1 MFDATPMNPAELAAI
16 AESAPRRGRK
26 AKGREQPVSP
36 TPSAPI
42 IQGEADSVPDSDP
55 VPLPPEWSSGHVPLA
70 PYVPTPEITET
81 IDEIVSFHSLRQG
94 MIRAQTRLKLQGM
107 ASIRFMVQTDDDFS
121 SDEAKDKAR
130 KRAEDLYNKVA
141 GDPSHEMFTNIEP
154 YLLAMEPLDTQ
165 RAIYEKALV
174 KAAKRLPVYEWAKGV
189 KGFGDISF
197 ATIVGEC
204 GDIGTYKS
212 VSAVWK
218 RLGLAVIDGKRQG
231 APGDEPI
238 PLERLPYDLQQEVI
252 AGQLTLKAAT
262 WIVHGYRAPRRSVSW
277 NARKHVI
284 GGMGKW
290 RPRFGEDVDA
300 NPELTYY
307 QRVYAHRARYE
318 APRCPRKDGS
328 TDIRL
333 SDKGKESYGAWTAN
347 RAHRYVEKRLL
358 KHLYIE
364 WRRASA

>member
-1 MFDATPMNPAELAAI
+1 MFDAAPMNPAELAAI

-26 AKGREQPVSP
+26 ADPPAEPVPASP
-36 TPSAPI
+36 SSPS
-42 IQGEADSVPDSDP
+42 IQGEATLSAQPGANP
-55 VPLPPEWSSGHVPLA
+55 PPPEWSSGHVPLA
-70 PYVPTPEITET
+70 PYDPAPNAAI
-81 IDEIVSFHSLRQG
+81 IDDIVSLHRLRQG
-94 MIRAQTRLKLQGM
+94 MIKAQTKLKLQGM
-107 ASIRFMVQTDDDFS
+107 ASIRFMVQTDDDFAN
-121 SDEAKDKAR
+121 DEAKAKAR
-130 KRAEDLYNKVA
+130 KRADDLYREVVA
-141 GDPSHEMFTNIEP
+141 DPAHPLFGNVAP

-197 ATIVGEC
+197 ASIVGEC

-218 RLGLAVIDGKRQG
+218 RLGLAVIGGKRQG
-231 APGDEPI
+231 APG
-238 PLERLPYDLQQEVI
+238 L
-252 AGQLTLKAAT
+252 GAT
-262 WIVHGYRAPRRSVSW
+262 ADDWIEHGYNKQRRSVSYV
-277 NARKHVI
+277 AREHVI

-290 RPRFGEDVDA
+290 RPDMGSDLSDA
-300 NPELTYY
+300 TYY
-307 QRVYAHRARYE
+307 QRVFAERARYE
-318 APRCPRKDGS
+318 AEKLDMPITES
-328 TDIRL
+328 A
-333 SDKGKESYGAWTAN
+333 KGKESYKKHVSM